1 MVANKWPKTLGAC
14 VDKLYSMR
22 QQRLVVQAK
31 VETMKSEES
40 ALQDH
45 VLNNFKK
52 DEVEGAKGKLASA
65 SITRTTVANVTDWEA
80 FYKYIKKNEAWD
92 MLQRRVNDSAY
103 RARLEESV
111 VVPGVEAFGVVK
123 LSITKAGR

>member
-1 MVANKWPKTLGAC
+1 MGANKWPKTLGAC
-14 VDKLYSMR
+14 VDRLYTMR
-22 QQRLVVQAK
+22 QQRLVKQAEAEK
-31 VETMKSEES
+31 MKSYEV

-65 SITRTTVANVTDWEA
+65 SISRTTVANVTDWEA

-92 MLQRRVNDSAY
+92 MLQRRVNDAAY
-103 RARLEESV
+103 RARLDDKV
-111 VVPGVEAFGVVK
+111 AVPGVEAFGIIK
-123 LSITKAGR
+123 LSITKAGK